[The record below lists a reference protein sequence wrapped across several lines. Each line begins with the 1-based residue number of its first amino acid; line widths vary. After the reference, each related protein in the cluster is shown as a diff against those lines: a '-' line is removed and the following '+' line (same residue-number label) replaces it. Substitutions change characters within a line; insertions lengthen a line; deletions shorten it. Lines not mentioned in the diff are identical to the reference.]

1 MRDKVSR
8 KQIAAFKAL
17 RINKSC
23 SRVTNVNCHMGS
35 VPIGGQPSVPIDH
48 DGQKSLISDEI
59 EQVTKASENLCLI
72 NCMYQALRTWAL
84 RHAFSA
90 HNLREVAKAFV
101 ELSAGRV
108 DFETG
113 KLINREEDGY
123 VGKDML
129 RYLDFLKENIYI
141 KDFVFLKRQKLSL
154 PKIFIELFTMTH
166 HQVEEKVFVFFGYS
180 LPSDEK
186 KKMAKRFEDL
196 RKSLCSGK
204 YSRLSGEKQRI
215 AVELDMIKFYNNLD
229 EMATLRKRFQISNYK
244 HGISIGIEKDKSMWL
259 YDNGNKVRKP
269 VSSIE
274 HVAPYLLS
282 YWDVYVFKMSL
293 W

>member
-1 MRDKVSR
+1 MREKVNR
-8 KQIAAFKAL
+8 KQNAAFKAL
-17 RINKSC
+17 WSKSS

-35 VPIGGQPSVPIDH
+35 VPIGGQPSVHNDH
-48 DGQKSLISDEI
+48 DGQKSPISDKI
-59 EQVTKASENLCLI
+59 EPITKASDNLCLL

-90 HNLREVAKAFV
+90 HNLMEVAKAFV
-101 ELSAGRV
+101 ELAAGRL
-108 DFETG
+108 DFESG
-113 KLINREEDGY
+113 ELIDREQDGY

-129 RYLDFLKENIYI
+129 RYLQFLKEHIYI
-141 KDFVFLKRQKLSL
+141 KDFVFLRLQLL
-154 PKIFIELFTMTH
+154 ARPKIFIELFTKSH

-186 KKMAKRFEDL
+186 KLMAKRFEKL
-196 RKSLCSGK
+196 RKSLCSEK
-204 YSRLSGEKQRI
+204 YSHLSGEKQRL

-229 EMATLRKRFQISNYK
+229 EMATLRNRFQIPMNK
-244 HGISIGIEKDKSMWL
+244 HGISIGIDKDKSMWL
-259 YDNGNKVRKP
+259 YDNGNKVRKS
-269 VSSIE
+269 VTSIE

-282 YWDVYVFKMSL
+282 YWDVYVFKMTL